1 MSSSVEARLES
12 RLERYRAFDAVNRPY
27 LEWQLA
33 AFRPFLGQR
42 VLEVGCGVGSILELL
57 APRERLFGI
66 DVEPEV
72 LDFARARFNGEP
84 GFGFE
89 RMDAGRLDEAQA
101 ERLRRERFD
110 SLVCINVLEHI
121 EDDPATLAAFH
132 RILEPGGVAAI
143 LVPAHQ
149 WLYGPYDALD
159 GHFRRYSRAQVAGRL
174 REAGFRVLHLRHF
187 NLVGALGWWVQ
198 YRLLRRTIHGEGQF
212 GLMNKL
218 VPLMRPLE
226 RLVAPPFGLSVIAV
240 GRKAA

>member
-149 WLYGPYDALD
+149 WLYGPCDGLD
-159 GHFRRYSRAQVAGRL
+159 GHFRRYSRAQFGDAFARLASGFCTCATSTWSARWAGGSSTACCAARST
-174 REAGFRVLHLRHF
+174 A
-187 NLVGALGWWVQ
+187 
-198 YRLLRRTIHGEGQF
+198 
-212 GLMNKL
+212 
-218 VPLMRPLE
+218 
-226 RLVAPPFGLSVIAV
+226 
-240 GRKAA
+240 KASSA